1 MPGFCTKFTQIT
13 LTSIVEFFHGNHMR
27 LLLKI
32 LVSIIVIF
40 FLTVFTQ
47 IGGIVFVLSL
57 ILYKPI
63 NKRINTRLGRVGAKV
78 FTFIALYL
86 LAVFFIVPTI
96 AKQLGRVRLP
106 LVETN
111 HVRPVTIWTCLLN
124 RNYVRPE
131 LRDITFN
138 VAANMHQEFPG
149 TVLNYLEA
157 NFPFKNGFPLFPHL
171 SHNDGK
177 KLDVAFHYID
187 KETGKQSNR
196 VPSCMGYGVC
206 EGPKEGERN
215 RPEECAEQ
223 GYWQY
228 SMMANVISQSNKE
241 KLPFDSQRT
250 KRLVNNFAAQP
261 GIGKILIEPH
271 LKTRLGLTSNKVRL
285 HGCIAVRHDDHVHV
299 QLK

>member
-1 MPGFCTKFTQIT
+1 
-13 LTSIVEFFHGNHMR
+13 MR

-32 LVSIIVIF
+32 ILNLIAIF
-40 FLTVFTQ
+40 ILTVFTQ
-47 IGGIVFVLSL
+47 IGGLVFIVSL
-57 ILYKPI
+57 LFYRPI
-63 NKRINTRLGRVGAKV
+63 NKRINTRWGRVGAKA
-78 FTFIALYL
+78 FSFIALYL
-86 LAVFFIVPTI
+86 TSVLLIVPLI
-96 AKQLGRVRLP
+96 AKPFGRVPMSML
-106 LVETN
+106 ETN
-111 HVRPVTIWTCLLN
+111 RVKPVTIWTCLLN

-131 LRDITFN
+131 LRDITYK

-149 TVLNYLEA
+149 TVVNYLEA

-187 KETGKQSNR
+187 IETGKQSNR
-196 VPSCMGYGVC
+196 VPSFMGYGVC

-215 RPEECAEQ
+215 RPKECAKQ

-228 SMMANVISQSNKE
+228 SMMSTIVSQSNKE

-250 KRLVNNFAAQP
+250 KRLVNNFAAQL

-271 LKTRLGLTSNKVRL
+271 LKTRLGLTSSKVRL
-285 HGCIAVRHDDHVHV
+285 HGCIAVRHDDHIHV